1 MNVSNVSTN
10 LYADINIDTI
20 SYLISRSLPQYI
32 TITIYYHQNMYII
45 L

>member
-10 LYADINIDTI
+10 LYANINIDTI

-32 TITIYYHQNMYII
+32 TITIYYQNMYII